1 MTMSLHRITAGS
13 GYDYLTRQV
22 AAMDSTEKGR
32 TGLASYYTEK
42 GEVPGRWVGSGMA
55 GIDGLNAGDLVTA
68 EQMQALFGSGHHPLA
83 DEHGRAAAARPGATE
98 AEVLAAVRLGQPFK
112 VYRDDV
118 SAFRVEVARRFAA
131 VNKAAGRPRDAAISI
146 GERARIRTEVG
157 REFFRRDFGR
167 APLDERELAAH
178 IARLSRQRTTAVAG
192 FDLTFSAVKSVSAL
206 WAVAEPALA
215 AVIERAHQAAVADAL
230 RFIEQRALFTRTG
243 TNGVRQV
250 DVRGLIG
257 TAFTHRD
264 SRAGDPDLHTHVAT
278 VNKVQT
284 VTDGR
289 WLSIDSRVL
298 YKAITAASETYN
310 TALEA
315 HLAATVGVRFEARP
329 QPDPRKRP
337 VREIVGV
344 DPALLERWSSRR
356 HRIVARQ
363 GELAAQFQID
373 HGRPPTPV
381 EAISLAQQA
390 TLETRDAKHE
400 PRSLAEQR
408 ASWHAQARQVLGS
421 DDAIQAM
428 IRDVLHPAQPVPDLA
443 TAAWFDEAAR
453 RVAAR
458 VERDRSAWQIWHVHA
473 EALRQ
478 VRGHHVPAER
488 VAAAADHLTGLVLD
502 RYSVPLSPPTDGIS
516 EPSPLRRADGQS
528 VYTVAGS
535 RLFTSTGIL
544 AAEQRI
550 VANAGRRD
558 GRTVP
563 AAAVDVALLETAANG
578 VELNAGQIAL
588 VREMATSGAR
598 IQLAI
603 APAGAGKTTAMQA
616 LARAWTGSGGTVIGL
631 APSAVAAAGL
641 GEQIDAHADTLAKL
655 AWHLTHGDPPAWID
669 QIGPDTLVIVDEAG
683 MADTLALD
691 TVTSHIL
698 QQGGSVRLIGDN
710 QQLAAIGAGGVLR
723 DIDATH
729 GALRLT
735 ELVRF
740 TNPAEGS
747 ASLALRDG
755 QPEALGFYLD
765 HHRVRIG
772 NPDSMTEQLFT
783 AWADDRQ
790 HGQDS
795 VMLAPTRDLVAQL
808 NQRARNHRL
817 AGTAPTAEVQL
828 ADGNRAS
835 VGDIIIT
842 RRNDRRL
849 RINATDWVKNGD
861 RWTIHTLTTHG
872 VQARHT
878 QSGRHITL
886 PSDYLESWTELG
898 YACTTH
904 TAQGVTADTCH
915 GLLTGDETRQQA
927 YTMLTR
933 GRHSNTA
940 YLTTVGDGDPHS
952 LIHPDTINPAT
963 PTDQLERILARD
975 ESPLSATTQLRH
987 AADPA
992 VRLSDACDRYQDAIV
1007 FAAGHIASDADRHT
1021 LAFAAERV
1029 IPNVTKAEAWP
1040 ALLAQ
1045 LLTIEADRRDS
1056 IEALTRAAADPLTT
1070 GRDPAAVL
1078 TARLD
1083 NTITTGHGPLP
1094 WLRPIPTNLHH
1105 HRLWG
1110 GYLAA
1115 RADLVIELA
1124 TQVQTRA
1131 QADGTRPAWVGDDLL
1146 PPASLVADIEVWRA
1160 ATHVPATDRRPT
1172 GEPHHHGASARW
1184 QHRLTQQIA
1193 TLNAAAIDEWAPLLT
1208 SLDPQ
1213 IGRDPYL
1220 ATLATR
1226 VARLSSAGINI
1237 RQLIHHAAGEG
1248 PLPDDHAAAA
1258 LWWRLSSHLTPAVAH
1273 HATSSEHLTTD
1284 WTPHLRSAVGE
1295 ERAAQLEKSSWW
1307 PALVTAIDHG
1317 LRRGWTLDNLLTTA
1331 PTNQQ
1336 SAGDDCQAW
1345 VWRLTLATQTP
1356 PDADVRPDPAD
1367 HEPPADL
1374 HEGWTPTAPQVD
1386 MLHPNNI
1393 PPAGADEETWIEDL
1407 EPDEETVD
1415 READRIL
1422 AFEAMVR
1429 ATMGPPEPTDAEI
1442 QCQLDR
1448 RDAWNE
1454 CPYTP
1459 ERLAHINELTTQY
1472 YEQRLPGSWA
1482 QPYLT
1487 ERLQQDI
1494 TGHPTI
1500 RPGYAPN
1507 GWTTLVHHL
1516 RAKGVTDDEML
1527 TAGVATTASTGRLI
1541 DRFRDRL
1548 VFPITHNGQVLGFVG
1563 RRNPAAEDDKRI
1575 PKYLN
1580 TGDTPLFHKGD
1591 QLYATGPVDGTIPV
1605 LVEGPMDAIAIT
1617 LTMNGTHTG
1626 VAPLGTAL
1634 TEPQATQLAKW
1645 HARPVI
1651 ATDSDH
1657 AGRAAAERDYWL
1669 VAAKGGDARYTE
1681 LPETS
1686 DPASLL
1692 TDQRTEVLRAA
1703 IAEAA
1708 PLTFHLIEWASSDGP
1723 HHLNR
1728 AIFALAAAPP
1738 ERWPGGEA
1746 LINELTP
1753 APAGL
1758 IRSALAS
1765 TAASWNAD
1773 PSEALKAAAE
1783 LRGIQA
1789 VGPKAQARTPNET
1802 PSAPLRHRHC
1812 QHPTRPQGP
1821 SVSV

>member
-1 MTMSLHRITAGS
+1 MSLHRITAGS

-22 AAMDSTEKGR
+22 AAMDSTEKGH
-32 TGLASYYTEK
+32 TGLASYYTAK
-42 GEVPGRWVGSGMA
+42 GEVPGRWVGSGMP

-83 DEHGRAAAARPGATE
+83 DERGRAAAARPGATE

-118 SAFRVEVARRFAA
+118 SPFRVEVARRFAA
-131 VNKAAGRPRDAAISI
+131 LNKAAGLSRDAAIGI
-146 GERARIRTEVG
+146 ADRARIRTEVG
-157 REFFRRDFGR
+157 RAFFRHAFGR
-167 APLDERELAAH
+167 NPLDQRELAAH

-192 FDLTFSAVKSVSAL
+192 FDLTFSPVKSVSAL

-215 AVIERAHQAAVADAL
+215 AAIERAHQAAVADAL
-230 RFIEQRALFTRTG
+230 RFIERRALFTRTG

-257 TAFTHRD
+257 TVFTHRD
-264 SRAGDPDLHTHVAT
+264 SRAGDPDLHTHVA
-278 VNKVQT
+278 VANKVQT

-298 YKAITAASETYN
+298 HKAITAASETYN

-315 HLAATVGVRFEARP
+315 HLATTVGVRFEARP
-329 QPDPRKRP
+329 QPDSRKRP

-344 DPALLERWSSRR
+344 SPALLERWSSRR

-363 GELAAQFQID
+363 GELAAQFQAD

-390 TLETRDAKHE
+390 TLETREAKHE

-408 ASWHAQARQVLGS
+408 ATWHTQARQILGS
-421 DDAIQAM
+421 EDAIQAM
-428 IRDVLHPAQPVPDLA
+428 IRDALRPARPVQDAVTP
-443 TAAWFDEAAR
+443 AWFDEAAR
-453 RVAAR
+453 RVVAR

-478 VRGHHVPAER
+478 VRGHNLPAEQIAPATDR
-488 VAAAADHLTGLVLD
+488 LTGLVLD

-516 EPSPLRRADGQS
+516 EPECLRRADGQS

-550 VANAGRRD
+550 VTNAGRRD
-558 GRTVP
+558 GRAVP
-563 AAAVDVALLETAANG
+563 ATAVDLALLETAANG

-588 VREMATSGAR
+588 VKEMAASGAR
-598 IQLAI
+598 VQLAI

-616 LARAWTGSGGTVIGL
+616 LAHAWTTSGGTVIGL

-655 AWHLTHGDPPAWID
+655 AWHLTHADPPAWID
-669 QIGPDTLVIVDEAG
+669 QIGPDTLVIIDEAG

-698 QQGGSVRLIGDN
+698 DRGGSVRLIGDD

-740 TNPAEGS
+740 TDPAEGS

-755 QPEALGFYLD
+755 APHALGFYLD
-765 HHRVRIG
+765 RHRIHVG
-772 NPDSMTEQLFT
+772 NPDTMAEQLFT

-790 HGQDS
+790 QGRDS

-808 NQRARNHRL
+808 NQRARSHRL
-817 AGTAPTAEVQL
+817 AGTTPTIEVRL
-828 ADGNRAS
+828 ADGNSAS
-835 VGDIIIT
+835 VGDVVIT

-849 RINATDWVKNGD
+849 RIGATDWVKNGD
-861 RWTIHTLTTHG
+861 RWTIRTLTKQG
-872 VQARHT
+872 VQAQHT
-878 QSGRHITL
+878 QSGRLITL

-915 GLLTGDETRQQA
+915 GVLTGDETRQHA

-940 YLTTVGDGDPHS
+940 YLITVGDGDPHS

-975 ESPLSATTQLRH
+975 ESPLSATTQLRQ

-992 VRLSDACDRYQDAIV
+992 VRLGDACDRYRDAIV

-1021 LAFAAERV
+1021 IAFAAERV
-1029 IPNVTKAEAWP
+1029 MPGVTKAQAWP

-1056 IEALTRAAADPLTT
+1056 VDALTRASADPLTA

-1078 TARLD
+1078 STRLD
-1083 NTITTGHGPLP
+1083 NTIPTGRGPLP
-1094 WLRPIPTNLHH
+1094 WLRSIPATLRHH
-1105 HRLWG
+1105 PLWSH
-1110 GYLAA
+1110 YLTA
-1115 RADLVIELA
+1115 RADLVTDLA
-1124 TQVQTRA
+1124 NQVRA
-1131 QADGTRPAWVGDDLL
+1131 RAAADGTRPTWVGDEPC
-1146 PPASLVADIEVWRA
+1146 PPASLVADVEVWRA
-1160 ATHVPATDRRPT
+1160 ATQVPATDLRPT
-1172 GEPHHHGASARW
+1172 GEPQHGGALARW
-1184 QHRLTQQIA
+1184 QRHLTQRLT
-1193 TLNAAAIDEWAPLLT
+1193 TLNAAALDEWAPLLT
-1208 SLDPQ
+1208 GLDPQ
-1213 IGRDPYL
+1213 IGRDHYL
-1220 ATLATR
+1220 PTLATR
-1226 VARLSSAGINI
+1226 IARLSSAGIDIRPLI
-1237 RQLIHHAAGEG
+1237 RQATDAG

-1258 LWWRLSSHLTPAVAH
+1258 LWWRLSSHLTPAVAQQ
-1273 HATSSEHLTTD
+1273 ATSSEHLTTD
-1284 WTPHLRSAVGE
+1284 WMPQLRGTIGD
-1295 ERAAQLEKSSWW
+1295 ERTNELEKSSWW
-1307 PALVTAIDHG
+1307 PALVTAVDHG
-1317 LRRGWTLDNLLTTA
+1317 LRRGWTLDSLFATA
-1331 PTNQQ
+1331 PIDQQ
-1336 SAGDDCQAW
+1336 GATDCQAW

-1356 PDADVRPDPAD
+1356 PETDLRDPAD

-1374 HEGWTPTAPQVD
+1374 HEGWTPSEPQVD
-1386 MLHPNNI
+1386 MLDPDDT
-1393 PPAGADEETWIEDL
+1393 PSASDEETWLEDL
-1407 EPDEETVD
+1407 EPDEEAVD

-1429 ATMGPPEPTDAEI
+1429 ATMGPPEPSDAEI
-1442 QCQLDR
+1442 RRQLDR

-1459 ERLAHINELTTQY
+1459 ERLAHINELTAQF
-1472 YEQRLPGSWA
+1472 YEQRLIGSWA
-1482 QPYLT
+1482 QPYLA
-1487 ERLQQDI
+1487 ERLRQDI

-1500 RPGYAPN
+1500 RPGYAPD
-1507 GWTTLVHHL
+1507 GWTTLIHHL

-1527 TAGVATTASTGRLI
+1527 TAGVVTTASTGRLL
-1541 DRFRDRL
+1541 DRFRDRV
-1548 VFPITHNGQVLGFVG
+1548 VFPITHDGLVLGFVG
-1563 RRNPAAEDDKRI
+1563 RRSPTGDDDKRI

-1591 QLYATGPVDGTIPV
+1591 QLFVTGPVDGTIPV
-1605 LVEGPMDAIAIT
+1605 LVEGPMDAIAVT
-1617 LTMNGTHTG
+1617 LAMNGTHTG

-1634 TEPQATQLAKW
+1634 TEPQATQLAAM
-1645 HARPVI
+1645 HRQPIV
-1651 ATDSDH
+1651 ATDADL
-1657 AGRAAAERDYWL
+1657 AGQAASERDYWAL
-1669 VAAKGGDARYTE
+1669 VVHGANPDHCE
-1681 LPETS
+1681 LPQGA
-1686 DPASLL
+1686 DPASLVAEGERE
-1692 TDQRTEVLRAA
+1692 DLRAV
-1703 IAEAA
+1703 IAASQ
-1708 PLTFHLIEWASSDGP
+1708 PSNLHLIERFASTGD
-1723 HHLNR
+1723 LRR
-1728 AIFALAAAPP
+1728 AALAAAAAPP
-1738 ERWPGGEA
+1738 TQWERCAATISEA
-1746 LINELTP
+1746 FRVP
-1753 APAGL
+1753 QDYAG
-1758 IRSALAS
+1758 SALAS
-1765 TAASWNAD
+1765 AVRAWNTNPRSAAKAAVGRS
-1773 PSEALKAAAE
+1773 SESPAAAE
-1783 LRGIQA
+1783 SSRIA
-1789 VGPKAQARTPNET
+1789 RHVRPEPKAARPEHH
-1802 PSAPLRHRHC
+1802 SRFHLRSG
-1812 QHPTRPQGP
+1812 QQPRP
-1821 SVSV
+1821 